1 MMSDATP
8 VTFTADLYL
17 DGVLT
22 LRDVRVTADVCEQ
35 TFVDEP
41 GIWHGRFAAKC
52 LPDRAMELQQPL
64 LAAERVTLN
73 RGGRHYEI
81 CLNRAGVSLTVGE
94 RSQVTGD
101 FEGVGEGPS
110 PLP

>member
-17 DGVLT
+17 DGILT

-41 GIWHGRFAAKC
+41 GIC
-52 LPDRAMELQQPL
+52 LPDRAMELQEPL
-64 LAAERVTLN
+64 LSAQRVTLK
-73 RGGRHYEI
+73 RGDRQYEI
-81 CLNRAGVSLTVGE
+81 CLNRAGVLLVTGE
-94 RSQVTGD
+94 RSEVTGD
-101 FEGVGEGPS
+101 FEGIGEGPS
-110 PLP
+110 PLPT